1 MYRAHARLSCRSP
14 AVTPSNASTARIR
27 DESPVS
33 GRSPGRTTFLRS
45 PVISRPTEL
54 KRGAFVG
61 APSSVP
67 SHSTSLRPF
76 ASSDRVSL
84 QSPHISAQRW
94 NVSRPAMLGREQTG
108 GPEALFHCCYSA
120 SEREGA
126 VCPVACHHLRLRH
139 PLCTPLRGYFDARP
153 CPQSPHQPSRAVFG
167 PPRSCAGILS
177 ATRPGRRQTGAQC

>member
-1 MYRAHARLSCRSP
+1 
-14 AVTPSNASTARIR
+14 
-27 DESPVS
+27 VS

-76 ASSDRVSL
+76 ASSARVSL

-94 NVSRPAMLGREQTG
+94 NVSRRQCLGGSRPVGPKPCFIAAIRHLRGRARYAPLLAIIFACVTHYAPPCVATLMPAPAPSPLTSRAAQFSARLGVVLGYYRRLVQAAG
-108 GPEALFHCCYSA
+108 RRGRNADEAVDLGWHLGLLS
-120 SEREGA
+120 
-126 VCPVACHHLRLRH
+126 CPVHRCISVA
-139 PLCTPLRGYFDARP
+139 
-153 CPQSPHQPSRAVFG
+153 
-167 PPRSCAGILS
+167 RSC
-177 ATRPGRRQTGAQC
+177 P